1 MPGPGVP
8 FKPGQSGNL
17 KGRPRG
23 SRHRLSERDL
33 ADLTADFED
42 HGAAAIRRAREKDPA
57 AYVRLIAS
65 LLPKHTEKVPNP
77 LEDLTDNELEQ
88 LDRLLATACQAE
100 EPLERHFSCDNV

>member
-1 MPGPGVP
+1 MTAMPGPGVP

-23 SRHRLSERDL
+23 SRHRLSERVL

-42 HGAAAIRRAREKDPA
+42 HGAAAIRRTREKDPA

-65 LLPKHTEKVPNP
+65 LLPKQTEKVANQ
-77 LEDLTDNELEQ
+77 LEDLTDDQLEQ
-88 LDRLLATACQAE
+88 LDRLLAATCQE
-100 EPLERHFSCDNV
+100 EPPE